1 MLDPLHQFVVSPLLE
16 VNVGG
21 VDLSFTNSSLA
32 VLASLCLMVIM
43 SAVCMSRS
51 RIGVVPDRRQAF
63 VEMMYALVAG
73 LIEANVGQRGCPY
86 FPFVFSI
93 FLFVLFGNLVG
104 LVPYMFTFTSHII
117 ATFTIAMIVFLFI
130 TILGFVLHGMKF
142 FTLFAPSGVPKFLL
156 PLLIPVEMISY
167 LTRPISLS
175 VRLFANMM
183 AGHTMMK
190 VFAGFVSMV
199 GAFGVAPIV
208 VNVVLTAFEVVVAA
222 LQAYIFTIL
231 TCVYLSDAVH
241 LHSAS
246 MEEKE

>member
-1 MLDPLHQFVVSPLLE
+1 MLDPLHQFVVSPLLKI
-16 VNVGG
+16 NIGG

-32 VLASLCLMVIM
+32 VVITVM
-43 SAVCMSRS
+43 AIS
-51 RIGVVPDRRQAF
+51 VVFVAGLRQRELIPGRFQAF
-63 VEMMYALVAG
+63 VEIMYTLVAD
-73 LIEANVGQRGCPY
+73 LVESNVGRAGQRY

-117 ATFTIAMIVFLFI
+117 ATFTVAMVVFLFI
-130 TILGFVLHGMKF
+130 TVLGFCLHGWRF
-142 FTLFAPSGVPKFLL
+142 LSLFAPGGVPKFLL

-167 LTRPISLS
+167 LTRPISLA

-190 VFAGFVSMV
+190 VFAGFVAMIGV
-199 GAFGVAPIV
+199 WGVAPMAI
-208 VNVVLTAFEVVVAA
+208 NVILTGFEVVVAI

-231 TCVYLSDAVH
+231 TCVYLNDAVH
-241 LHSAS
+241 LH
-246 MEEKE
+246 